1 MSSFII
7 SFFILINTN
16 SLNKVTK
23 SILIFSFLI
32 IPLSFFNF
40 YTEKKSRFSRDYNL
54 YYIPFENKKELTSK
68 IQIYNNKIIN
78 KDILELS
85 NNIKNNIDNQK
96 IEIEIKNQMI
106 FLRSLEKFISD
117 YNNSEEFDYDFF
129 VQSFETYKL
138 IDLAINELVS
148 KNIKYK
154 SIPPWNSID
163 QNSINLNSDDKTYN
177 NIVKLKYL
185 KEKLKSK
192 TDNAKEIVLR
202 SCSEKIY
209 FIDEL
214 LSGRVCGW
222 EVLFKILSFKELFL
236 GKGFFAD
243 QVYLSPIE
251 KTSSNSYVNITFN
264 TGIVNLLIFSI
275 TLLYFFSKFFRLENI
290 NSENFYLSFAH
301 YLTLYFIFRGF
312 LKIH

>member
-1 MSSFII
+1 
-7 SFFILINTN
+7 
-16 SLNKVTK
+16 
-23 SILIFSFLI
+23 
-32 IPLSFFNF
+32 
-40 YTEKKSRFSRDYNL
+40 
-54 YYIPFENKKELTSK
+54 
-68 IQIYNNKIIN
+68 
-78 KDILELS
+78 
-85 NNIKNNIDNQK
+85 
-96 IEIEIKNQMI
+96 MI

-154 SIPPWNSID
+154 SIPPWNLID

-177 NIVKLKYL
+177 NIVKLKIF
-185 KEKLKSK
+185 KRKLKSK

-312 LKIH
+312 FEDTLAFVSIDFRLFAISLILIRESIEEKNY